1 MVYIGTSQEQGQAIY
16 FDIHAI
22 RKVRQGLE
30 VCGTVGDGCYEG
42 EVLVECGAVDEV
54 TFADAWLGGEG
65 LPGFLGRC
73 DEVWLRGALIEAARG
88 SLGEMARPKPHR
100 PGRRRGAGSVAEAG
114 PVWGAAA
121 TALQ

>member
-42 EVLVECGAVDEV
+42 EVLVECGSIDEV
-54 TFADAWLGGEG
+54 TFVDSWLGGAG
-65 LPGFLGRC
+65 LSGFLRRC
-73 DEVWLRGALIEAARG
+73 DEGLLRQALIEAARG
-88 SLGEMARPKPHR
+88 SFDGLSRQRPHQ
-100 PGRRRGAGSVAEAG
+100 PGRRRGAGKVGEEE
-114 PVWGAAA
+114 PVWRGPSP
-121 TALQ
+121 ALQ